1 MGSQTSQ
8 GDENTLSV
16 VIITVVTVIA
26 IGVMIAGEKHLLFVH
41 LCSRC
46 LTCIDSLKTTTR
58 LRTSIIPTVPMA
70 RLKLSVSEVLRAA

>member
-8 GDENTLSV
+8 GDDNALSVV

-26 IGVMIAGEKHLLFVH
+26 IGVMIAREKRLLFVH

-46 LTCIDSLKTTTR
+46 LICIDSLKTTTR
-58 LRTSIIPTVPMA
+58 LRTSIIPIVPMA
-70 RLKLSVSEVLRAA
+70 RLKLRQRE